1 MVKERKFCLRLFQMA
16 RGGSHLSLLW
26 CVDPSL
32 HPPSPTVTNLKV
44 MKNNGIIAATK
55 RNQYEN
61 QKKQR
66 HITPMFFPA
75 QLYEDVVLLP
85 L

>member
-1 MVKERKFCLRLFQMA
+1 
-16 RGGSHLSLLW
+16 
-26 CVDPSL
+26 
-32 HPPSPTVTNLKV
+32 

-75 QLYEDVVLLP
+75 QHYEDVVLLP

>member
-1 MVKERKFCLRLFQMA
+1 MASSQPQKE
-16 RGGSHLSLLW
+16 
-26 CVDPSL
+26 
-32 HPPSPTVTNLKV
+32 TN
-44 MKNNGIIAATK
+44 MRTK
-55 RNQYEN
+55 
-61 QKKQR
+61 KKQR